1 MAKMN
6 REQISQKLRDIIEPY
21 VQDKEAFAQLNEK
34 TDLLDDLKIN
44 SANLV
49 DIILD
54 VEDAFDVEIDDES
67 AEKMITVEAALDT
80 ILKKVQAS

>member
-1 MAKMN
+1 MD
-6 REQISQKLRDIIEPY
+6 REQISQKLREIIEPY
-21 VQDKEAFAQLNEK
+21 VQDKEAFAQLNEQ
-34 TDLLDDLKIN
+34 TDLLKDLKIN

-67 AEKMITVEAALDT
+67 AEKMLTVEAALD
-80 ILKKVQAS
+80 IIRKKVQTS

>member
-1 MAKMN
+1 ME
-6 REQISQKLRDIIEPY
+6 REQVSQKLREIIEPY
-21 VQDKEAFAQLNEK
+21 VQDKEAFAQLNEQ
-34 TDLLDDLKIN
+34 TDLLKDLKIN

-67 AEKMITVEAALDT
+67 AEKMLTVKAALDT
-80 ILKKVQAS
+80 ILKKVKTS